1 MTSRLISGPSSL
13 VLLLHACLTPITL
26 MSSLAQA
33 QPSVSGSTLASLD
46 SVVVTASRYEEPR
59 SSASAV
65 VDMIDRE
72 EIQASGAT
80 NIVEFLES
88 VAGVSVNRLYGR
100 LGVDASLDIGFF
112 GEAGSQNVLVLIDGQ
127 RLNTADSSSLR
138 FVQTPISSIERIE
151 VRKANG
157 GVLYGD
163 RAQGGVVNII
173 TRRGPAREIGLS
185 VGSFGTR
192 SADVYLGFDE
202 GPWSGS
208 ISGLSAESD
217 GDRDFSASEQT
228 SGRAELQLRLPR
240 GQLSIDTRIYRE
252 DAQLPSN
259 LSEAQ
264 YQANPRQVGA
274 SPMTSKRDGDALSLR
289 YESASPRATG
299 YSFELSRQSSKDLY
313 DSRFGSFGIENKR
326 ITLTPE
332 LHLVG
337 ASTRWVVGAEIY
349 SAESKTID
357 RQSIEQDSYSLYAQV
372 SRSFFQRRL
381 TLDLGGR
388 RQAIENSFQPN
399 DAGATSR
406 ARSSENAATLGAR
419 IRLGDDSMLRLGMLS
434 GYRFANADELYFYYF
449 NPDDFLDPRNYNLLS
464 INSRVK
470 PMRSREAYLAAS
482 TRWEGIAF
490 EAQLRSIKTIDEL
503 GLEFRCGT
511 VSGDPVACNTN
522 LYDTEREVL
531 TLETMF
537 PISASLR
544 ARLALDFVEATIES
558 GAYRG
563 RQVPLTPKKVARVS
577 LEKTWSGLMVIA
589 SAHVRDSMVQAA
601 DQKNQNS
608 RIPSRGVVDLGLVGS
623 PIKGLTVSVWARN
636 LGDRVYYDYAS
647 FNGIYPADGRSF
659 ELSGK
664 LQF

>member
-1 MTSRLISGPSSL
+1 
-13 VLLLHACLTPITL
+13 
-26 MSSLAQA
+26 
-33 QPSVSGSTLASLD
+33 
-46 SVVVTASRYEEPR
+46 VVTASRYEEPR

-65 VDMIDRE
+65 VDVIGRD

-127 RLNTADSSSLR
+127 RLNTADSSSIR

-173 TRRGPAREIGLS
+173 TRRGSARELRLGF
-185 VGSFGTR
+185 GSFDTR
-192 SADVYLGFDE
+192 SADVYLGFEE
-202 GPWSGS
+202 GAWSGS
-208 ISGLSAESD
+208 ISGLTAESD

-228 SGRAELQLRLPR
+228 SSRAELQLRLPK
-240 GQLSIDTRIYRE
+240 GQFSMDARIYRE
-252 DAQLPSN
+252 NVQLPSN
-259 LSEAQ
+259 LSKEQ
-264 YQANPRQVGA
+264 FEANPRQVGA
-274 SPMTSKRDGDALSLR
+274 SPMTSKRDGDAVSLR
-289 YESASPRATG
+289 YESASPETTG
-299 YSFELSRQSSKDLY
+299 YSLELSRQSSKDFY
-313 DSRFGSFGIENKR
+313 ASRFGSFGIENQR
-326 ITLTPE
+326 VTLTPE
-332 LHLVG
+332 FHRVG
-337 ASTRWVVGAEIY
+337 PSTRWILGAEIY
-349 SAESKTID
+349 SAESKTVD

-388 RQAIENSFQPN
+388 RQEIENTFQPN
-399 DAGATSR
+399 ESGPTSQS
-406 ARSSENAATLGAR
+406 RSSQNAATLGAR
-419 IRLGDDSMLRLGMLS
+419 IRLGDDSMLRLGVLT

-482 TRWEGIAF
+482 TRWGSIAF
-490 EAQLRSIKTIDEL
+490 EAQFRRMKTLDEI

-511 VSGDPVACNTN
+511 VLGDPVACNTN
-522 LYDTEREVL
+522 LYDTERDVL

-544 ARLALDFVEATIES
+544 ARLALDFVDATIES
-558 GAYRG
+558 GADRG

-577 LEKTWSGLMVIA
+577 LEKAWSGLMVIA
-589 SAHVRDSMVQAA
+589 SAHVRDSMAQAA
-601 DQKNQNS
+601 DQANQNS

-623 PIKGLTVSVWARN
+623 PIKGLTLSVWARN
-636 LGDRVYYDYAS
+636 LRDKVYYDYAS

-664 LQF
+664 LEF